1 MSSKVK
7 SSCFQPAGAAL
18 WGRGPKRRQRVVAY
32 PEKKPQ
38 TLMLVERQ
46 LRGLTACFKCELQ
59 LILVYSQTS
68 ADFFTNSLLVDQL
81 LYCHILKTSFVQV
94 CTMLHGLTVSLK
106 QTLLNQ
112 LEEQA
117 EVEQNF
123 TGVLSCEKL
132 ENKLRLVKKSLQH
145 SALSQ
150 MSLQ

>member
-1 MSSKVK
+1 MSSKEEP
-7 SSCFQPAGAAL
+7 SCFQPAGAVL
-18 WGRGPKRRQRVVAY
+18 WGRGPNRRQRVVAY
-32 PEKKPQ
+32 PEKTPLTQ
-38 TLMLVERQ
+38 WR

-132 ENKLRLVKKSLQH
+132 ENKLRLVRISLQH